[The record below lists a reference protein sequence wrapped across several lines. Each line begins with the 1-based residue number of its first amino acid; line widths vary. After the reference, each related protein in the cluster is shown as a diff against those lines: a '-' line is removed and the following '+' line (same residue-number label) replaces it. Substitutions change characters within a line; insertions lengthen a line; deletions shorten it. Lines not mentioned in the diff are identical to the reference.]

1 MSSLVFLGFSVIM
14 FLISYGIMFTVTPM
28 ILGQFY
34 SVLGNMT
41 IASASWQAT
50 YDQTE
55 AITQYIVPLIPTY
68 DETESITRYIV
79 PLIPTV
85 GLFIFIIK
93 VLMVAAVRGRD

>member
-41 IASASWQAT
+41 IESAEWQ
-50 YDQTE
+50 Q
-55 AITQYIVPLIPTY
+55 TY
-68 DETESITRYIV
+68 DETEAITRYIV

>member
-14 FLISYGIMFTVTPM
+14 FLISYGIMFTITPM

-41 IASASWQAT
+41 IADAGWQQT
-50 YDQTE
+50 YDDTE
-55 AITQYIVPLIPTY
+55 AITQYIVPL
-68 DETESITRYIV
+68 V
-79 PLIPTV
+79 PTV

-93 VLMVAAVRGRD
+93 VLMVAAVRGRE

>member
-14 FLISYGIMFTVTPM
+14 FLISYSIMFTVTPM

-41 IASASWQAT
+41 IESASWQQT
-50 YDQTE
+50 YDETE
-55 AITQYIVPLIPTY
+55 AITQYIVPL
-68 DETESITRYIV
+68 V
-79 PLIPTV
+79 PTV

>member
-14 FLISYGIMFTVTPM
+14 FLTSYGIMFTITPM

-41 IASASWQAT
+41 IESAAWQQT
-50 YDQTE
+50 YDDTE
-55 AITQYIVPLIPTY
+55 A
-68 DETESITRYIV
+68 ITRYIV
-79 PLIPTV
+79 PLVPTV

-93 VLMVAAVRGRD
+93 VLMVAAVRGRE

>member
-41 IASASWQAT
+41 IESASWQAT

-55 AITQYIVPLIPTY
+55 AITQ
-68 DETESITRYIV
+68 YIV

>member
-28 ILGQFY
+28 IMGQFY

-41 IASASWQAT
+41 IESAEWQ
-50 YDQTE
+50 Q
-55 AITQYIVPLIPTY
+55 TY
-68 DETESITRYIV
+68 DETEAITRYIV

>member
-41 IASASWQAT
+41 IADPNWQDT

-55 AITQYIVPLIPTY
+55 A
-68 DETESITRYIV
+68 ITRYIV

>member
-14 FLISYGIMFTVTPM
+14 FLVSYGIMFTITPM

-41 IASASWQAT
+41 IADAGWQQT
-50 YDQTE
+50 YDDTE
-55 AITQYIVPLIPTY
+55 AITQYIVPL
-68 DETESITRYIV
+68 V
-79 PLIPTV
+79 PTV

-93 VLMVAAVRGRD
+93 VLMVAAVRGRE

>member
-34 SVLGNMT
+34 TVLGNMT
-41 IASASWQAT
+41 IADPDWQTT
-50 YDQTE
+50 YDNTE
-55 AITQYIVPLIPTY
+55 A
-68 DETESITRYIV
+68 ITRYIV

-85 GLFIFIIK
+85 GLFIFIVK

>member
-41 IASASWQAT
+41 IESASWQET
-50 YDQTE
+50 YDETE
-55 AITQYIVPLIPTY
+55 AITQ
-68 DETESITRYIV
+68 YIV